1 MSALPTAVTERRS
14 FCRVDTKKLFSV
26 NAGVPVEQ
34 ALEQASTLL
43 FCLETLIVSHGAIN
57 KAAERTALQYLV
69 EMARAVVDACQAQ
82 DPEFLAQAQAR
93 AKAAREANAQGQA
106 AA

>member
-1 MSALPTAVTERRS
+1 MSGQNTAVTDSRT
-14 FCRVDTKKLFSV
+14 FCHVDRKTLFSV
-26 NAGVPVEQ
+26 NAGIPVEQ
-34 ALEQASTLL
+34 ALEHAAELL

-57 KAAERTALQYLV
+57 EVAERTGLQYLA
-69 EMARAVVDACQAQ
+69 EMARAVVDACQVQ

-93 AKAAREANAQGQA
+93 AKAAREPKAQEQA

>member
-1 MSALPTAVTERRS
+1 MSAQNTAVTDSRT

-26 NAGVPVEQ
+26 NAGIPVEQ
-34 ALEQASTLL
+34 ALEQASDLL

-57 KAAERTALQYLV
+57 KAAERTALQFLA
-69 EMARAVVDACQAQ
+69 EMARALVDACQPQ
-82 DPEFLAQAQAR
+82 NPEFLAQAKAR
-93 AKAAREANAQGQA
+93 AKAAREPKVQEQA